1 MSIGELDKASQ
12 VLVSTQ
18 SMVVVLV
25 VGPLLRSIVFFLTE
39 QSEEAANFPHPI
51 KLKSMEPAEQMNV
64 MFPQGARGQG

>member
-1 MSIGELDKASQ
+1 
-12 VLVSTQ
+12 
-18 SMVVVLV
+18 MVVVLV